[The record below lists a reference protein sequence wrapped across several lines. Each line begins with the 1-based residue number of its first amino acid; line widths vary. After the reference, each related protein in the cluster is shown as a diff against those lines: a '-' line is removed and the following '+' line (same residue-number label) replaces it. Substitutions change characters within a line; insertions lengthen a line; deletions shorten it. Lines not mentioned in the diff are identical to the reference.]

1 MNKETYKD
9 VFRKKLNETRRNFG
23 DVDVWDTP
31 GEAPVRN
38 PKPVKPRNPTRPSE
52 PNLLFPFGK
61 PILQPSYVDPIRPL
75 PPLQKPSIKPTKPTE
90 V

>member
-9 VFRKKLNETRRNFG
+9 IFRKKLNETRRNFG

-38 PKPVKPRNPTRPSE
+38 PKPVKPINPTTPVE
-52 PNLLFPFGK
+52 PPRYTDPAKYPKLMQPVTTDPLK
-61 PILQPSYVDPIRPL
+61 PKQV
-75 PPLQKPSIKPTKPTE
+75 
-90 V
+90 